1 MSRSEERRKAR
12 EQGGSDMT
20 KFYVILGVVA
30 VVGIGAVGY
39 SLGSS
44 ALGAAAMEPIEVEGL
59 DDMTVLAEMAQG
71 ATKGDDDAP
80 ITIIEFGDYACPSCG
95 SFALSVKPQIELLL
109 LETGKAKF
117 VYYDFPIPSL
127 HPTAFLA
134 ARSARC
140 AQDQD
145 KFWQYHDA
153 LFRNQ
158 ASWRLEQSP
167 VAKFLSFAD
176 DVGLAGDAFEE
187 CVKSDR
193 HAELVSA
200 NMRLAYELGVN
211 GTPTVMVQGM
221 VQGKVRTVQVPSND
235 FRGIQAAMDQIADS
249 VDAGGA
255 N

>member
-1 MSRSEERRKAR
+1 MSRGDERRKAR

-39 SLGSS
+39 SLGST

-59 DDMTVLAEMAQG
+59 DDMALLAEMAQG
-71 ATKGDDDAP
+71 VPKGDDDAP
-80 ITIIEFGDYACPSCG
+80 ITIIEFGDYACPGCG
-95 SFALSVKPQIELLL
+95 SFALTVKPQVELLL
-109 LETGKAKF
+109 VETGKAKF
-117 VYYDFPIPSL
+117 VFYDFPLTTI
-127 HPTAFLA
+127 HPTSFLA

-145 KFWQYHDA
+145 KFWEYHNA

-158 ASWRLEQSP
+158 TSWRLETSP
-167 VAKFLSFAD
+167 MARFMSFGE
-176 DVGLAGDAFEE
+176 DVGLDSDDFEA

-193 HAELVSA
+193 HADLISA
-200 NMRLAYELGVN
+200 NMRLGYELGVN
-211 GTPTVMVQGM
+211 STPTVMVHGNGQSL
-221 VQGKVRTVQVPSND
+221 RVPVT
-235 FRGIQAAMDQIADS
+235 FEGIQGAMDQLAGSGDP
-249 VDAGGA
+249 GGA

>member
-30 VVGIGAVGY
+30 VVGIGAVAY

-59 DDMTVLAEMAQG
+59 DDMTLLAEMAQG
-71 ATKGDDDAP
+71 VTMGDEDAP
-80 ITIIEFGDYACPSCG
+80 ITIVEFGDYACPGCG
-95 SFALSVKPQIELLL
+95 GFAMSVKPQIELLL

-117 VYYDFPIPSL
+117 IFYDFPL
-127 HPTAFLA
+127 TTVHPTAFLA

-145 KFWQYHDA
+145 KFWEYHDA

-158 ASWRLEQSP
+158 TSWRLQTSP
-167 VAKFLSFAD
+167 MAQFLSFGE
-176 DVGLAGDAFEE
+176 DVGLNSDDFEA

-193 HAELVSA
+193 HADLVSA
-200 NMRLAYELGVN
+200 NMRLGYELRVSS
-211 GTPTVMVQGM
+211 TPTVMVYGNGQSL
-221 VQGKVRTVQVPSND
+221 QVPVT
-235 FRGIQAAMDQIADS
+235 FQGIQAAVDQIAGSGDP
-249 VDAGGA
+249 GGA
-255 N
+255 D

>member
-20 KFYVILGVVA
+20 KFYVVLGVVA

-39 SLGSS
+39 SIGST
-44 ALGAAAMEPIEVEGL
+44 ALGAAATEPIEVDGL
-59 DDMTVLAEMAQG
+59 DDQEVLVAMAQG
-71 ATKGDDDAP
+71 VTKGDEDAP
-80 ITIIEFGDYACPSCG
+80 ITIVEFGDYACPGCG
-95 SFALSVKPQIELLL
+95 GFAMSVKPQVELLL

-117 VYYDFPIPSL
+117 VFYDFPLTSI
-127 HPTAFLA
+127 HPTSFLA
-134 ARSARC
+134 ARTARC

-145 KFWQYHDA
+145 KFWEYHDA

-158 ASWRLEQSP
+158 TAWRLEASP
-167 VAKFLSFAD
+167 ISQFLSYGED
-176 DVGLAGDAFEE
+176 LGLDGEDFEA

-193 HAELVSA
+193 HADLVSA
-200 NMRLAYELGVN
+200 NMRLGYELRVSS
-211 GTPTVMVQGM
+211 TPTIMVQG
-221 VQGKVRTVQVPSND
+221 ND
-235 FRGIQAAMDQIADS
+235 QFLMLPGATFPAIQAAMEQISAS